1 MRQSRWL
8 MNATEKRVYPVMGEN
23 LIFAAVVGLT
33 VFLFMR
39 RLRLMR
45 DQKRRQQLEATNDD
59 ASEPSTMPR
68 LGSPGTITRE
78 QMRELR
84 QNDFEPSRLWSREE
98 AQLILDVVAYLRTVI
113 YIVTRE
119 SDPPVDIQNHLLK
132 VILSDDDMRE
142 YVREWGLNRTHAD
155 EEAEYPE
162 LERNEVFRKV
172 EAAVGELWED

>member
-1 MRQSRWL
+1 
-8 MNATEKRVYPVMGEN
+8 MGEN
-23 LIFAAVVGLT
+23 LIFAAVIGLT

-45 DQKRRQQLEATNDD
+45 EQRRRQQQQAMNDD
-59 ASEPSTMPR
+59 FADPGSMPR

-84 QNDFEPSRLWSREE
+84 KNDFEPSRLWSREE
-98 AQLILDVVAYLRTVI
+98 AQLILDAVAYLRAVI
-113 YIVTRE
+113 YVATRE
-119 SDPPVDIQNHLLK
+119 SDPPVDVQNHLLK
-132 VILSDDDMRE
+132 LILSDDDMRE

-155 EEAEYPE
+155 EEAEHPE

-172 EAAVGELWED
+172 ETAVGELWED

>member
-1 MRQSRWL
+1 
-8 MNATEKRVYPVMGEN
+8 MGEN
-23 LIFAAVVGLT
+23 LIFAAVIGLT

-45 DQKRRQQLEATNDD
+45 EQKRRQQLEATNDD
-59 ASEPSTMPR
+59 SADPGSMPR

-84 QNDFEPSRLWSREE
+84 KNDFEPSRLWSREE
-98 AQLILDVVAYLRTVI
+98 AQLILDAVAYLRTVI
-113 YIVTRE
+113 YISTKE
-119 SDPPVDIQNHLLK
+119 TDPPVAVQNHLLK
-132 VILSDDDMRE
+132 LILSDDDMRE

-162 LERNEVFRKV
+162 LERNEVFQKV
-172 EAAVGELWED
+172 EAGVGELWED

>member
-1 MRQSRWL
+1 
-8 MNATEKRVYPVMGEN
+8 MGEN
-23 LIFAAVVGLT
+23 LIFAAVIGLT

-45 DQKRRQQLEATNDD
+45 EQRRRQQQQAMNDD
-59 ASEPSTMPR
+59 SVDPGSMPR

-84 QNDFEPSRLWSREE
+84 KNHFEPSRLWSREE
-98 AQLILDVVAYLRTVI
+98 AQLILDAVAYLRTVI
-113 YIVTRE
+113 YIATRE
-119 SDPPVDIQNHLLK
+119 IDPPVDIQNHLLK
-132 VILSDDDMRE
+132 LILSDDDARE

-155 EEAEYPE
+155 EEAEHPE